1 MGLVPD
7 SFPFSHDEFVAGFRS
22 SRFYV
27 HVNPTPRI
35 LGKLCSLPSAL
46 LYLALN
52 HSAFFLAALF
62 VFLAFQTSNFWFLLA
77 IPVSYL
83 SFRTSSPVLTAF
95 DLFMWLPLALLGWL
109 LKIWWPPVGSAFL
122 WMALGFT
129 ITKVVASF
137 GLGATQ
143 SHVQQSLLSSEELFV
158 WAYRTRAIAILDS
171 ADSWR
176 RYEYGEPLIP
186 QREP

>member
-1 MGLVPD
+1 MGLAPNTI
-7 SFPFSHDEFVAGFRS
+7 PFSHEEFVAGFRS
-22 SRFYV
+22 GRFYV
-27 HVNPTPRI
+27 SVKPTIRF
-35 LGKLCSLPSAL
+35 LVKLCSPPWAL
-46 LYLALN
+46 LYLTLN

-95 DLFMWLPLALLGWL
+95 DLFMWLPLALLGGL

-129 ITKVVASF
+129 LTKVVASL
-137 GLGATQ
+137 GLAVAE
-143 SHVQQSLLSSEELFV
+143 SHVQQSLLSSEELFI
-158 WAYRTRAIAILDS
+158 WAYRTRTIAILDRS
-171 ADSWR
+171 DSWK
-176 RYEYGEPLIP
+176 RYEYEENSK
-186 QREP
+186 R